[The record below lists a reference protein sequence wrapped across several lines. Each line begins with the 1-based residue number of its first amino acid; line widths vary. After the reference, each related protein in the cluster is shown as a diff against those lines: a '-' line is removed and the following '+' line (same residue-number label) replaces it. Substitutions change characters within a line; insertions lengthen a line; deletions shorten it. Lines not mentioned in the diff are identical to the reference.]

1 VSRVYSRFIWVVA
14 YLLLAGAVAS
24 AHESRPAYLEI
35 KETAPGQFSVL
46 WHTPVLAGMRLPIVL
61 KLPDDVKNLR
71 EPNVQE
77 LSDSFVERRWIDA
90 GPTGLAGKR
99 IEFPGLQ
106 FTITDVLVRVEL
118 LDGRKWT
125 TIIHPS
131 QPWVEIAASQ
141 TWLGVA
147 GTYIVQGIRHILFGA
162 DHMLFVLGLLLIVK
176 DRWMLLKTVTAFTV
190 AHSITLAIATLGYA
204 EVPILPLNAA
214 IALSILFLG
223 PEIVRSWRGQTSF
236 TIRHPWVVAFAFGLL
251 HGFGFASA
259 LTSAGLPRH
268 ELPLALVSFNVGVE
282 LGQLGFIALILGLE
296 RSFRILEVRWPRWAQ
311 VLPGYTVGSLGAF
324 WTVQRVAL
332 LFGGGAMNERRLG
345 PLFRTMALIVFVFL
359 CAQMAFAHP
368 QKGEAVG
375 FLTGFR
381 HPISGLDHVLAM
393 VAVGLWGAQLG
404 APAIWVLPVAF
415 PMVMAF
421 GGMLG
426 LMGVP
431 LPGTE
436 YGIAL
441 SAILLGAA
449 VLFECARLLGV
460 AAALVGVFAIFHGH
474 AHGTELPP
482 GQSALL
488 YSMGFVIAT
497 GCLHALGIG
506 IGTVHRWSWGQKLLR
521 VAGAL
526 VVIGGSFFMW
536 KAVA

>member
-1 VSRVYSRFIWVVA
+1 
-14 YLLLAGAVAS
+14 
-24 AHESRPAYLEI
+24 
-35 KETAPGQFSVL
+35 
-46 WHTPVLAGMRLPIVL
+46 
-61 KLPDDVKNLR
+61 
-71 EPNVQE
+71 
-77 LSDSFVERRWIDA
+77 
-90 GPTGLAGKR
+90 
-99 IEFPGLQ
+99 
-106 FTITDVLVRVEL
+106 
-118 LDGRKWT
+118 
-125 TIIHPS
+125 
-131 QPWVEIAASQ
+131 
-141 TWLGVA
+141 
-147 GTYIVQGIRHILFGA
+147 
-162 DHMLFVLGLLLIVK
+162 MLFVLGLLLIVK

-204 EVPILPLNAA
+204 EVPVLPLNAA

-223 PEIVRSWRGQTSF
+223 PEIVRSWRGETSF

-268 ELPLALVSFNVGVE
+268 ELATGA
-282 LGQLGFIALILGLE
+282 GQLQRRRRTRAARFHRADTGA
-296 RSFRILEVRWPRWAQ
+296 
-311 VLPGYTVGSLGAF
+311 GAF
-324 WTVQRVAL
+324 LPHTRSSLAAMGAGSPRIHGRLSWCVLDGATTGTAL
-332 LFGGGAMNERRLG
+332 RRRAMNTPRHN
-345 PLFRTMALIVFVFL
+345 PLVRAMALAVFVFL
-359 CAQMAFAHP
+359 CAQTAFAHP

-404 APAIWVLPVAF
+404 SPAIWVLPVAF

-431 LPGTE
+431 LPGIE

-449 VLFECARLLGV
+449 VMFEVRPPLGV
-460 AAALVGVFAIFHGH
+460 AAALVGFFAIFHGH

-497 GCLHALGIG
+497 GCLHAVGIG
-506 IGTVHRWSWGQKLLR
+506 IGTVHRWAWGQKLLR
-521 VAGAL
+521 VAGGL
-526 VVIGGSFFMW
+526 VAMGGAFFMW
-536 KAVA
+536 KAIA